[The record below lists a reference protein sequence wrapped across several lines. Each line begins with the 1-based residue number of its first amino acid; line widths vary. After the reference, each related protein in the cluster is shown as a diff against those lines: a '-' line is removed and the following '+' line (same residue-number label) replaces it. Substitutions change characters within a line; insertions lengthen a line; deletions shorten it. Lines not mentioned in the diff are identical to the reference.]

1 MKRLLSVLGAI
12 LYSFLAIPLLAQTLT
27 ISGTIKDAASGESL
41 IGATIHA
48 AQFDLGVS
56 TNTYGFYSLTLPKQ
70 DTVILVINYLG
81 FDPQIKKI
89 DARQDLRLD
98 LQMQPSSLELEVI
111 EVSANKLDNNN
122 VTETQ
127 MGVITVP
134 IKLVKALPAILGEAD
149 ILKVIQLLPGV
160 QSGNEGTTGFHVR
173 GGNADQNLVQLDE
186 ATVYNPN
193 HLFGLMSTFNTAAI
207 NNVTLVKG
215 GFPVQY
221 GGRLSS
227 ILDISMKEGNN
238 RTFKGEGGIGL
249 ISSRLTLEGPLV
261 KEKSSFI
268 LSGRRTY
275 LDLLLKP
282 FISKSIKTN
291 YNFYDLNFKINHQ
304 ISPNDRLFF
313 SVFKGNDQLYYD
325 QSGIL
330 YNINF
335 GNTTTTLRWNHIYGQ
350 KLFSNTSL
358 IFNKFEHTID
368 AVQNNVG
375 SNVLAGIR
383 DLSAKIEFQYFP
395 STRHQVRFGGIFQN
409 HKLRSEG
416 SNQINPNTQ
425 ASPELT
431 IEKIPLKTFN
441 EFAFYLDDEIR
452 FSPKFS
458 TNIGFRVPFYQL
470 DQTQYTRI
478 EPRISAKLVLN
489 DRTSIKGAYT
499 RMNQFLHLIPGSA
512 ASIPYDIWAPST
524 EQTKPQ
530 SSQQFSLGFFKNL
543 KDNAYETSLE
553 VYYKNMDNQV
563 LFREGN
569 QLVQS
574 LDIDKLLVYGK
585 GWSYG
590 AEFFVQ
596 KNVGKLTG
604 WVSYTLSW
612 TNQKFD
618 KLNFGETFPFRYDKR
633 HNLSVTGS
641 YSLSDKWTLSSSFVF
656 TSGAAFTVPTGRIA
670 AQSGGS
676 LFEGNY
682 FIYESRNNIRLPSY
696 HRLDVSATYKKQRRI
711 FKKKYDSE
719 WVFSF
724 YNLYSRQNPYFVYF
738 NIDVNTDQPKAK
750 QVSLLPIIPSFSYN
764 FKF

>member
-1 MKRLLSVLGAI
+1 
-12 LYSFLAIPLLAQTLT
+12 
-27 ISGTIKDAASGESL
+27 
-41 IGATIHA
+41 
-48 AQFDLGVS
+48 
-56 TNTYGFYSLTLPKQ
+56 
-70 DTVILVINYLG
+70 
-81 FDPQIKKI
+81 
-89 DARQDLRLD
+89 
-98 LQMQPSSLELEVI
+98 
-111 EVSANKLDNNN
+111 
-122 VTETQ
+122 
-127 MGVITVP
+127 
-134 IKLVKALPAILGEAD
+134 
-149 ILKVIQLLPGV
+149 
-160 QSGNEGTTGFHVR
+160 
-173 GGNADQNLVQLDE
+173 
-186 ATVYNPN
+186 
-193 HLFGLMSTFNTAAI
+193 
-207 NNVTLVKG
+207 
-215 GFPVQY
+215 
-221 GGRLSS
+221 
-227 ILDISMKEGNN
+227 
-238 RTFKGEGGIGL
+238 
-249 ISSRLTLEGPLV
+249 
-261 KEKSSFI
+261 
-268 LSGRRTY
+268 
-275 LDLLLKP
+275 
-282 FISKSIKTN
+282 
-291 YNFYDLNFKINHQ
+291 
-304 ISPNDRLFF
+304 
-313 SVFKGNDQLYYD
+313 
-325 QSGIL
+325 
-330 YNINF
+330 
-335 GNTTTTLRWNHIYGQ
+335 
-350 KLFSNTSL
+350 
-358 IFNKFEHTID
+358 
-368 AVQNNVG
+368 
-375 SNVLAGIR
+375 
-383 DLSAKIEFQYFP
+383 
-395 STRHQVRFGGIFQN
+395 
-409 HKLRSEG
+409 
-416 SNQINPNTQ
+416 
-425 ASPELT
+425 LT

-618 KLNFGETFPFRYDKR
+618 KLN
-633 HNLSVTGS
+633 
-641 YSLSDKWTLSSSFVF
+641 
-656 TSGAAFTVPTGRIA
+656 